1 MASQEH
7 SEHTHYTESGASH
20 IAHPRVYFI
29 TWIALLVL
37 MVATVVAAQFDFGK
51 LNNFIAMGIA
61 ITKASLVVMFF
72 MQVKG
77 SSKLTILWAAIG
89 FVWLAF
95 LFSIIGDYL
104 SRGWLPVSCW

>member
-1 MASQEH
+1 MAST
-7 SEHTHYTESGASH
+7 EHTEHTFTESGASH
-20 IAHPRVYFI
+20 IAHPRVYLI
-29 TWIALLVL
+29 TWVALLIL
-37 MVATVVAAQFDFGK
+37 MAATVWAAQQDFK
-51 LNNFIAMGIA
+51 VANNFIAMGIA

-77 SSKLTILWAAIG
+77 STKLTIMWAALG

-104 SRGWLPVSCW
+104 TRGWMPVSGWK

>member
-1 MASQEH
+1 MAST
-7 SEHTHYTESGASH
+7 EHTEHTFTESGASH
-20 IAHPRVYFI
+20 IAHPRVYLI
-29 TWIALLVL
+29 TWVALLVL
-37 MVATVVAAQFDFGK
+37 MVATVLVAQQDFGP

-77 SSKLTILWAAIG
+77 SSKLTIIWAALG

-104 SRGWLPVSCW
+104 TRGWLPVSGW

>member
-1 MASQEH
+1 MASTEH
-7 SEHTHYTESGASH
+7 SGHAEYTESGASH

-29 TWIALLVL
+29 TWIALLIL
-37 MVATVVAAQFDFGK
+37 MGATVWAARQDFGIA
-51 LNNFIAMGIA
+51 NNFIAMGIA
-61 ITKASLVVMFF
+61 VTKASLVVMFF

-77 SSKLTILWAAIG
+77 SSKLTIMWAGLG

-104 SRGWLPVSCW
+104 TRGWLPVPGW